1 MVKKLVDAKVPIH
14 GVGLQGH
21 WSIYEPSEEAL
32 RESIETFSSLG
43 LAVQITELDVSVY
56 QSEHQRREKKENED
70 DTFTSEREQKQL
82 EQYKMFFRV
91 FRDYKDK
98 LTGVTFWN
106 ISDKHSWLDNF
117 PVRGRKNYPLLFDQ
131 ELKPKKVYEEVIKF

>member
-1 MVKKLVDAKVPIH
+1 
-14 GVGLQGH
+14 
-21 WSIYEPSEEAL
+21 
-32 RESIETFSSLG
+32 
-43 LAVQITELDVSVY
+43 
-56 QSEHQRREKKENED
+56 
-70 DTFTSEREQKQL
+70 
-82 EQYKMFFRV
+82 MFFRV